1 LMLHCTAIH
10 LRRETVKRSSVLN
23 NYLLSRSTTGEL
35 IPGDPEH
42 SADAIR
48 SQQVIPLIEAVV
60 RDLRDIAAKSGAPFG

>member
-1 LMLHCTAIH
+1 
-10 LRRETVKRSSVLN
+10 VLN
-23 NYLLSRSTTGEL
+23 NYLLSRNTTGEL

-42 SADAIR
+42 AADAIH

>member
-1 LMLHCTAIH
+1 
-10 LRRETVKRSSVLN
+10 VLN